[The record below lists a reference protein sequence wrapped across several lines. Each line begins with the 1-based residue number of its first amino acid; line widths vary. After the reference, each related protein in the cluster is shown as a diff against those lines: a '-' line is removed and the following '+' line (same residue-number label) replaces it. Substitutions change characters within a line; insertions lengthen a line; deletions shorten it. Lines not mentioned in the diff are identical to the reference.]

1 MKDKTK
7 KAKELLE
14 NGGWTCVLCG
24 ENGEILTSKERGVK
38 PLLEWLK
45 EKEENGKSFQNFSA
59 ADKVAGKAAASLYAG
74 LGVEEVYAQVMSIS
88 ARRTLERYGIAHAFG
103 VETEGILN
111 RKKSGSCPMETAVKN
126 ADSWEEARSCI
137 LDVIRKM
144 QMKKR

>member
-103 VETEGILN
+103 VETECYTKNHLSVTIEVSNPLLQE
-111 RKKSGSCPMETAVKN
+111 RKGELHG
-126 ADSWEEARSCI
+126 EES
-137 LDVIRKM
+137 
-144 QMKKR
+144 Q